1 LHCLIGGIITNE
13 GTRESCTDPSSP
25 YRRSPK
31 SSNTYDIVAEKVGVH
46 RVGLGYFLD
55 AIAKY
60 CLKNE
65 YPLLPVLV
73 VQKGSGR
80 PSAFEKLNCDFDK
93 ERERVYR
100 FEWYKLPPVKVEE
113 MK

>member
-1 LHCLIGGIITNE
+1 MKVQERAVQIHQALIAAALNRQTL
-13 GTRESCTDPSSP
+13 
-25 YRRSPK
+25 
-31 SSNTYDIVAEKVGVH
+31 TYDTVAEKVGVH